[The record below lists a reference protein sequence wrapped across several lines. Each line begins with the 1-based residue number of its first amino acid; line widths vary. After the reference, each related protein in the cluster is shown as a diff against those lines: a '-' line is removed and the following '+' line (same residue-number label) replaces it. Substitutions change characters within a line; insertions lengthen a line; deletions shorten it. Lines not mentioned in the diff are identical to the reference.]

1 MAARRRRGPAA
12 RVARRRVVSNDDPA
26 TMSGGVSE
34 EPGAVQH
41 VDDDVA
47 ELNGELR
54 DVVADLRAAFDRPA
68 APDVAAWHLARM
80 EAAASAMASTAA
92 PALSRRRVGAAEP
105 SWPRRALVAASALV
119 VGAFGVGG
127 LGMAGALPGPV
138 QDAVADVGDRLGL
151 DMPHPD
157 DAEVPPAAEP
167 EQRDT
172 TVDAPG
178 AEGATPGQAGT
189 APGQAGA
196 TPGQAG
202 ATPADGAEPPG
213 QAGATPGQSGTA
225 PGQSG
230 QSPPVTAPG
239 QSGQSP
245 PVTAPGQSEQ
255 SPPVTAPGRSG
266 DPSATAPTPPSTP
279 TTPDPSS
286 QGRGNQP

>member
-1 MAARRRRGPAA
+1 MAARRRRGPSSWL
-12 RVARRRVVSNDDPA
+12 ARRRAVSNDGPA

-157 DAEVPPAAEP
+157 GGEVPPAAEP
-167 EQRDT
+167 DQRD

-239 QSGQSP
+239 
-245 PVTAPGQSEQ
+245 
-255 SPPVTAPGRSG
+255 RSG